1 MFKYKVKKEHVS
13 SIGTLF
19 SAIENHKRDLRIS
32 DYSICMTSLEQIFNR
47 FAKRA
52 EFEEIERLQQNK

>member
-1 MFKYKVKKEHVS
+1 MLIG
-13 SIGTLF
+13 IGTLF
-19 SAIENHKRDLRIS
+19 SAIENQKRDLRIS

-52 EFEEIERLQQNK
+52 EFEEMERLQAK